1 MSTQSVARP
10 PLSVLILYGLG
21 QLGWSL
27 TTYSVANTLNY
38 FYMPPEVDKQAVFPT
53 FIPAEVLFLGM
64 TYLGLIAFGG
74 RLFDALIDPLVA
86 QFSDKMPLGKWGKRR
101 KLMALGALPLAVFS
115 LLVFIPISDKSVI
128 VNLFWLAITLL
139 FHYMFFAIYVI
150 PYMALI
156 GELGHHPTDRL
167 RISTIISVTWAL
179 GFILGTTLPFLQTG
193 FEKLNYNSVLAFQL
207 SVAVCSLV
215 GLVFMLMPV
224 FFLDENKYAKQG
236 DSDGN
241 FWESMLVVIRWKNFQ
256 LFAFSNFFYWLALNF
271 IQTGMIYYI
280 TVLFGMEKQM
290 ATLFGL
296 ISFVCSF
303 LFYPFISM
311 MVKRIG
317 KKKTL
322 RLGYAVFLVVF
333 VVMLSPIN
341 AQVAFYTIAV
351 LASLPLA
358 IFGILPNSMIAD
370 EIEAYELVDG
380 QNRSGMFFAVN
391 AFTMKL
397 GISVANLLLPSLLIF
412 GKSSENDWG
421 VRLTV
426 VAAALFCILGFVTLA
441 KYKER

>member
-1 MSTQSVARP
+1 MSTETVERP
-10 PLSVLILYGLG
+10 PLSALILYGLG

-38 FYMPPEVDKQAVFPT
+38 FYMPPEIGKQAMFPM
-53 FIPAEVLFLGM
+53 FIPTEVLFLGM

-74 RLFDALIDPLVA
+74 RFFDALIDPLVA
-86 QFSDKMPLGKWGKRR
+86 QFSDKMPSGKWGKRR
-101 KLMALGALPLAVFS
+101 KFMALGALPLALCSV
-115 LLVFIPISDKSVI
+115 LVFIPLANNSSA
-128 VNLFWLAITLL
+128 VNLFWLCITLL
-139 FHYMFFAIYVI
+139 LHYLFFAIYVI

-156 GELGHHPTDRL
+156 GELGHHTTDRL

-179 GFILGTTLPFLQTG
+179 GFILGTTLPLLQTG

-207 SVAVCSLV
+207 SVAVCSFV
-215 GLVFMLMPV
+215 GLVFMLLPV
-224 FFLDENKYAKQG
+224 FFLNENKYAKQG
-236 DSDGN
+236 DSDGS
-241 FWESMLVVIRWKNFQ
+241 FWDSMLEVIRWKNFQ
-256 LFAFSNFFYWLALNF
+256 IFAFSNFFYWLALNF

-296 ISFVCSF
+296 ISFICSF
-303 LFYPFISM
+303 LFYPFITL
-311 MVKRIG
+311 MVKKIG
-317 KKKTL
+317 KKKML

-333 VVMLSPIN
+333 IVMLSPIN
-341 AQVAFYTIAV
+341 AQLAFYTVAV

-370 EIEAYELVDG
+370 EIEAYELAGG

-421 VRLTV
+421 IRLTV
-426 VAAALFCILGFVTLA
+426 VAAALFCVLGFITLA